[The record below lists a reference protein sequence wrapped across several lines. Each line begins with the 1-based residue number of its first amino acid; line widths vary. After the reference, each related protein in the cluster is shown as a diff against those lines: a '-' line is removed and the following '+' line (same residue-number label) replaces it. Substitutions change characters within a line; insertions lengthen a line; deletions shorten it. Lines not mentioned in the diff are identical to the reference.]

1 MTSFEQLLRHLWA
14 VVTASPSHPPTPA
27 VAAAEG
33 WLRDFS
39 ATRLPELPHTPL
51 EALAGG
57 EGARY
62 TLRVASELLAALLE
76 DDLDEALRLAH
87 TLLEPP
93 LVADPFAGEL
103 FALAAQVAARA
114 GADPEPFRLQALRY
128 RARFAHDRVVSGLA
142 QLLGNP
148 PLLGALEDA
157 NGQTDAQVGANTGVG
172 VKVDAN
178 AGIDAGIDIGRRADA
193 PPGVFTF
200 TVPSGGFMPVAE
212 TGEGALHLYAVTV
225 RQLLDARTAR
235 FAVASATLVDLG
247 EHAGSTADADM
258 LLDFG
263 GDSPLLPKE
272 LHEPLSLRFVFAE
285 TVATFNT
292 DDGTLYDAEASP
304 SEGRLYFKLRLPESW
319 RSDRLPRH
327 SVWSQLECCVL
338 SGAVNNGEQ
347 H

>member
-14 VVTASPSHPPTPA
+14 VVTAPPNSSPLPTPA
-27 VAAAEG
+27 VVAAAG

-57 EGARY
+57 EAARY
-62 TLRVASELLAALLE
+62 TLRVAGELLAALLE
-76 DDLDEALRLAH
+76 DDLDEALRVAH

-114 GADPEPFRLQALRY
+114 GADPEPFRRQALRY

-148 PLLGALEDA
+148 PLLGVLEDA
-157 NGQTDAQVGANTGVG
+157 DGQAEAQVGA
-172 VKVDAN
+172 
-178 AGIDAGIDIGRRADA
+178 DAGIDVGGRADA
-193 PPGVFTF
+193 PSVFTF

-235 FAVASATLVDLG
+235 FAVASATLVDLSEG
-247 EHAGSTADADM
+247 ASSTADADM

-263 GDSPLLPKE
+263 GDSPLLPRE
-272 LHEPLSLRFVFAE
+272 VYEPLSLRFVFAE
-285 TVATFNT
+285 TVATFST

-304 SEGRLYFKLRLPESW
+304 SEGRLYFKLRLPDSW
-319 RSDRLPRH
+319 RSDRLPRR
-327 SVWSQLECCVL
+327 SIWSQLECCVL
-338 SGAVNNGEQ
+338 SSDGG
-347 H
+347 

>member
-14 VVTASPSHPPTPA
+14 VVAAPLSPIPTPA
-27 VAAAEG
+27 VVVAAG
-33 WLRDFS
+33 WLRDFTAS
-39 ATRLPELPHTPL
+39 RLPELPHTPL

-62 TLRVASELLAALLE
+62 TLRVAGELLAALLE
-76 DDLDEALRLAH
+76 DDLGEALRVAH
-87 TLLEPP
+87 TLLELP

-103 FALAAQVAARA
+103 FVLAAQVAARA

-128 RARFAHDRVVSGLA
+128 RTRFAHDRVVSGLA

-157 NGQTDAQVGANTGVG
+157 DGRADAQIGADAGIKVGANTG
-172 VKVDAN
+172 
-178 AGIDAGIDIGRRADA
+178 IDASGSADA

-200 TVPSGGFMPVAE
+200 TVPSGGFVPVAE
-212 TGEGALHLYAVTV
+212 TGEGALHLYAVSV
-225 RQLLDARTAR
+225 RQLLEASTAR

-247 EHAGSTADADM
+247 EHTGSTADADM

-263 GDSPLLPKE
+263 GDSPLLPRE

-285 TVATFNT
+285 TVETFST

-319 RSDRLPRH
+319 HNDRLPRH

-338 SGAVNNGEQ
+338 SSDGD
-347 H
+347 

>member
-14 VVTASPSHPPTPA
+14 VVTAPPDPSHIPTPA
-27 VAAAEG
+27 VAAAAG
-33 WLRDFS
+33 WLRDFT

-62 TLRVASELLAALLE
+62 TLRVAGELLAALLE
-76 DDLDEALRLAH
+76 NDLNEALRLAH

-114 GADPEPFRLQALRY
+114 GADPEPFHRQALRY
-128 RARFAHDRVVSGLA
+128 HARFAHDRVVSGLA
-142 QLLGNP
+142 ELLGNP

-157 NGQTDAQVGANTGVG
+157 DGQAEAQVEA
-172 VKVDAN
+172 
-178 AGIDAGIDIGRRADA
+178 DAGIDIGERADA

-212 TGEGALHLYAVTV
+212 TREDEGALHLYAVTV
-225 RQLLDARTAR
+225 RQLLNARTAR
-235 FAVASATLVDLG
+235 FAVASAMLVDLG
-247 EHAGSTADADM
+247 EHASSTADADM

-263 GDSPLLPKE
+263 VDSPLLPRE
-272 LHEPLSLRFVFAE
+272 VHEPLSLGFVFAE
-285 TVATFNT
+285 TVATFST

-319 RSDRLPRH
+319 RSDRLPRR
-327 SVWSQLECCVL
+327 SIWSQLECCVL
-338 SGAVNNGEQ
+338 GKGGE
-347 H
+347 